1 MRSYRDSDAWK
12 TGHEL
17 ALAIYQ
23 ATRPMEDRDSGMTHR
38 LRYAAIRGVGRI
50 AFGLALES
58 RKMSVYAVSSATGYF
73 QEIGWLLNLIR
84 NLELL
89 PADEC
94 DKLDALRGRVAFYTQ
109 KLVETLLTPP
119 PAPDRG

>member
-12 TGHEL
+12 TGHDL

-23 ATRPMEDRDSGMTHR
+23 ATKPIEERDSGMTHR

-73 QEIGWLLNLIR
+73 HEIGWLLSMVR
-84 NLELL
+84 TLELL
-89 PADEC
+89 PDEEC
-94 DKLDALRGRVAFYTQ
+94 DRLDALRGRVVFYTQ
-109 KLVETLLTPP
+109 KLIESLLTPP
-119 PAPDRG
+119 AADPG